1 MRCALSLLA
10 LGLTMSGAAADPATP
25 SGDALSRL
33 VAGRTINIDT
43 PLGTT
48 VPIEY
53 REDGTLQGHAGAV
66 AFYLGSMT
74 DKGRWWVKGD
84 RVCQRW
90 TRWFDAEVSCMRFR
104 LEGRRVHWQSDTG
117 KSGTGMLSGPDPAQL
132 RARAFALGGSQL
144 APKPVAAATIVP
156 ATAPPPPDAEPKVAS
171 PRPSAWPTRI
181 AGAVRPLAP
190 TGMASKPPAA
200 DRAAHAPPSLTLQA
214 APVLVHQAVL
224 RVGPPAAHSELRRAG
239 QSPIDIEPALGDSL
253 AAMNE
258 AVHAAAEFRWC
269 QGEMKLAHLP
279 AAFVAAG
286 DLPDEVADAADAEVP
301 ATSVV
306 PVEGSDVPGDR
317 HGCFAVEPALMRLA
331 RAPAT
336 PR

>member
-10 LGLTMSGAAADPATP
+10 LGLTMSGAAANPATP

-53 REDGTLQGHAGAV
+53 RDDGTLQGHAGAV

-90 TRWFDAEVSCMRFR
+90 TRWFDAEVSCMRFKV
-104 LEGRRVHWQSDTG
+104 EGRRIHWQSDTG
-117 KSGTGMLSGPDPAQL
+117 KSGTGTLSGPDPAQL

-144 APKPVAAATIVP
+144 VPKPVVAAAIVP
-156 ATAPPPPDAEPKVAS
+156 ATAAPPPDAEPKVAS
-171 PRPSAWPTRI
+171 PRSAAWPTRI
-181 AGAVRPLAP
+181 AGAVRPVAP
-190 TGMASKPPAA
+190 TGMPPKPPAP
-200 DRAAHAPPSLTLQA
+200 DRAAHTPPSLTLQA

-224 RVGPPAAHSELRRAG
+224 RVEPSAAHSELRRAG
-239 QSPIDIEPALGDSL
+239 QSPVDIEPALGDGLS
-253 AAMNE
+253 AMNE
-258 AVHAAAEFRWC
+258 AVRAAAEFRWC
-269 QGEMKLAHLP
+269 QGAMKLAHLP
-279 AAFVAAG
+279 AAFETTGEMA
-286 DLPDEVADAADAEVP
+286 DEVADDALHAITVM
-301 ATSVV
+301 
-306 PVEGSDVPGDR
+306 PVEGSNVPGDR
-317 HGCFAVEPALMRLA
+317 HGCFAVEPALMLLA

-336 PR
+336 LR